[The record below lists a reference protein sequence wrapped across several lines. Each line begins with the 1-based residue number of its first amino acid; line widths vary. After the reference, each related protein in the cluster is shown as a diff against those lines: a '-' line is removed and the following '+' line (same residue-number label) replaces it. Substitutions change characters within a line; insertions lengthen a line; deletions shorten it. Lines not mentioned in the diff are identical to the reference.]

1 MAEVRKG
8 QNLAQ
13 LGNFA
18 SANGLNFEDIAEF
31 YGVNI
36 AKHKC
41 PGISSSNTSNG
52 EQPQEEIEI
61 IPDGPTENDQEMAT
75 EEPEF
80 QVVRLRKPDKPRP
93 AKKPEKQQKS
103 TAATTTPRFKILY
116 FSSMVIQIL
125 YNAILLLWA

>member
-1 MAEVRKG
+1 MCDDKQDFRPTAVQQMAEVRKG

-36 AKHKC
+36 AKRKC

-61 IPDGPTENDQEMAT
+61 ISSCSAEEAGQTEAGQETGKTTKIDCGNNNTSSANSDRKNPTG
-75 EEPEF
+75 
-80 QVVRLRKPDKPRP
+80 L
-93 AKKPEKQQKS
+93 
-103 TAATTTPRFKILY
+103 
-116 FSSMVIQIL
+116 
-125 YNAILLLWA
+125 